1 MGFIKKVY
9 SILAVQMAYTAG
21 FIALAMS
28 TPSMAEWMVGDGWW
42 MWIPL
47 FFVSIS
53 CEIAI
58 LCCVS
63 VRRKVPINYILLAI
77 FTMCFAYYA
86 AQASVVYGYDS
97 PEIVYEAAILTFG
110 ITGAVTLYA
119 FTTKTDFTV
128 MRGMMFVF
136 SMSLTMFFILSLCFG
151 VWMPTFWACLCVCLY
166 GLFLLC
172 DTQMIVGKH
181 KVKLSIDDY
190 IAGAMLIYIDII
202 MIFIYLL

>member
-1 MGFIKKVY
+1 
-9 SILAVQMAYTAG
+9 
-21 FIALAMS
+21 
-28 TPSMAEWMVGDGWW
+28 
-42 MWIPL
+42 
-47 FFVSIS
+47 
-53 CEIAI
+53 
-58 LCCVS
+58 
-63 VRRKVPINYILLAI
+63 
-77 FTMCFAYYA
+77 
-86 AQASVVYGYDS
+86 VYGYEQ
-97 PEIVYEAAILTFG
+97 PEVVYEAAILTFA

-136 SMSLTMFFILSLCFG
+136 SMALLWFMILSLCFG
-151 VWMPTFWACLCVCLY
+151 VWMPTFWASICVCFY